1 MHVLNTTIKQIII
14 MKAQNIFSSYTKM
27 LKIGLN
33 STIKV
38 VLKCIKY
45 EIIILQ
51 HKCSSLDKEKI
62 KLAKIIKI
70 VNTKIEN
77 NNKEKVIIARKLSS
91 KDIILTLNL
100 AKTKNY
106 MMKKIS

>member
-1 MHVLNTTIKQIII
+1 V
-14 MKAQNIFSSYTKM
+14 
-27 LKIGLN
+27 
-33 STIKV
+33 
-38 VLKCIKY
+38 
-45 EIIILQ
+45 
-51 HKCSSLDKEKI
+51 
-62 KLAKIIKI
+62 KI